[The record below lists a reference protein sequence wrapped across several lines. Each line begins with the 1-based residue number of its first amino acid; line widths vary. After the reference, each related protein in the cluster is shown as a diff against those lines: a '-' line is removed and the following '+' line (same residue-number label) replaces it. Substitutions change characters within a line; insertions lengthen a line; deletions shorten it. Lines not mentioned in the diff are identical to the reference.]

1 MTDFHNT
8 ARALFHKQLKD
19 GLPVALEHPE
29 YRWKKGHV
37 LIAGEAHSGKT
48 NALIRTMV
56 NMVKATK
63 GDSGTPIAVVIAS
76 KEESASFIYRM
87 IASHLT
93 QSNMYGEEIDCE
105 QFVDTWMDSLG
116 FQVTVHDSLESAKER
131 LKKDYDAFY
140 VFVDTSGMGGR
151 EALEEVAAMRDL
163 FVGPLVFTMPLH
175 RHRESNELQSNIP
188 ADYKAAVSGEEQS
201 RIVSGADLAVY
212 TTAHPDGSVRLNFLR
227 KPDDAT
233 EDSFQLF
240 TDPLSKERAYIAQ
253 QRVKEPE
260 CGPQ

>member
-1 MTDFHNT
+1 MTDFPNT
-8 ARALFHKQLKD
+8 VRSLARLHLKD
-19 GLPVALEHPE
+19 GLPVSLEHPE

-48 NALIRTMV
+48 NALIRSMI

-63 GDSGTPIAVVIAS
+63 GGTGTPIAVVIVS
-76 KEESASFIYRM
+76 REESASIIYRM

-93 QSNMYGEEIDCE
+93 QSNMYGDGIDCE

-140 VFVDTSGMGGR
+140 VFVDTNGLGGR

-163 FVGPLVFTMPLH
+163 FAGPLVFTMQLH

-188 ADYKAAVSGEEQS
+188 EAYKAAVNGEEQS

-227 KPDDAT
+227 MPEGAT
-233 EDSFQLF
+233 EDSFQIF
-240 TDPLSKERAYIAQ
+240 TDPLSKERAYIAD